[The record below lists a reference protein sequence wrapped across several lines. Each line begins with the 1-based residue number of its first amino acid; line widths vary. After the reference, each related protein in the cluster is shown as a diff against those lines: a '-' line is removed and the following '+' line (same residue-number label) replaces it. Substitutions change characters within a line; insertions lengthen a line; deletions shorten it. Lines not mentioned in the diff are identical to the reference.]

1 MDAQPIT
8 EEAKPVAT
16 GNGGAFQSFGK
27 NGQTE
32 EEMKAQFSNMTVA
45 QFNVMRNCF
54 DSMSDNSSM

>member
-1 MDAQPIT
+1 MQGPLARGLQDGSRVKIQLRQSGSASIVDAQPIT

-32 EEMKAQFSNMTVA
+32 EE
-45 QFNVMRNCF
+45 
-54 DSMSDNSSM
+54 